1 VIIAPDLDLNF
12 DGHFTESEI
21 EKLCFRFGGALLI
34 PEATFRMALG
44 DHRHNL
50 AVQELIS
57 IKETYGISVHAIM
70 ARARNLGVI
79 SESRYRQFCISISK
93 NKKEIELGAYPGKEQ
108 ANRFRQLLF
117 RAAAEEIISMSKAA
131 NLANQKMAEFRQ
143 EFVAL

>member
-1 VIIAPDLDLNF
+1 LKLQIQVIIAPDLDLNF

-34 PEATFRMALG
+34 PEATFGMALG

-93 NKKEIELGAYPGKEQ
+93 NKKEIELGA
-108 ANRFRQLLF
+108 
-117 RAAAEEIISMSKAA
+117 
-131 NLANQKMAEFRQ
+131 
-143 EFVAL
+143 